1 MANGLAWGT
10 AAKIAAREMRHS
22 RGKFVFVILS
32 VAIGVAALTGV
43 RGFSAS
49 FRATL
54 LDRARSIMAADL
66 AARTN
71 EQPTPNEMKS
81 LDAIRAGGVEMTM
94 VTEMVSM
101 AASPQSM
108 MPVLVSLKAVD
119 PAVYPFYGEIE
130 LSPAMGLKTALGP
143 GSVAVGDD
151 LLLRTGLHV
160 GDDVR
165 LGEQTFHIAAT
176 VVNEPDRLSGAFSA
190 GPRVLISRAALDTTG
205 LLGPGNHATERVLFK
220 LPQTADGRPV
230 TDAAVADLKTKVAA
244 MLPEAQV
251 TDYRET
257 NPSVTEGL
265 DRSTSLL
272 SLMSLVA
279 LVLGAVGVAMAM
291 RAHLQQRLDTI
302 AIMKSLGARSGQ
314 IMKIYLLQTLLL
326 GLAGGLLG
334 VLLGIAVQLAFP
346 LVLGKLIN
354 VPTELHLQPWAIL
367 TGLGAGLLTTLLFT
381 LPPLL
386 DIRGVRPSL
395 ILRRDTESDFGDG
408 GGVSSVQRVRG
419 RLPWVVLGVVVGMV
433 SVAVVRRYWPGHS
446 LELLLEWIAL
456 FAAAI
461 FGPMSW
467 NWTRRR
473 PMQASSFVLILAGI
487 ALIATTLSDS
497 AEVGRVFSVG
507 LVIVLLVLLAAAA
520 AVLWGLKFFLN
531 RTRLHL
537 PSALRH
543 GLANL
548 YRPGNPSAA
557 LLAALGMG
565 VMQIMLVFLVQRA
578 VVNELHIASAPN
590 LPNVFLVDIA
600 RTEIDGVRAL
610 LKTQPVVT
618 TQPELLPVV
627 SARIE
632 SIDGVTQAEARAKA
646 DAERAQART
655 DAERDQAQGTPRNGR
670 RRRMPR
676 GVSLTWAEAAPVGTK
691 VVEGAWWKAGERS
704 PELAIS
710 QQQAEWLGVKL
721 GSTIVFDVQ
730 DQQIAA
736 TVVALTK
743 ADGRHAYSRAEYTLP
758 KAALDGLPA
767 VWNGGVHVD
776 PAKVGELQRALYAAF
791 PTVTVINVA
800 QALETV
806 RAVVIQIT
814 YVIQFLAAFSIF
826 AGVVILASSI
836 AGTKYRR
843 IREVVVLKTLGATR
857 GRIATIFSIEFA
869 VLGLVAG
876 VVGIGFAN
884 LITRQV
890 LHTMNVAYQAHWLLN
905 FSALAGVAALTVATG
920 WMASHRILEQKP
932 LEVLREE

>member
-22 RGKFVFVILS
+22 RGKFLFVILS

-66 AARTN
+66 AAKSIQQT
-71 EQPTPNEMKS
+71 TPEELKG
-81 LDAIRAGGVEMTM
+81 LEGIRADGVQMTT
-94 VTEMVSM
+94 VTEMMSM

-108 MPVLVSLKAVD
+108 MPLLVSLKAVD
-119 PAVYPFYGEIE
+119 PALYPFYGEIE
-130 LSPAMGLKTALGP
+130 LAPAMGLKTALGP

-165 LGEQTFHIAAT
+165 VGGKLFRIAAT
-176 VVNEPDRLSGAFSA
+176 VVDEPDRLSGNFEA
-190 GPRVLISRAALDTTG
+190 GPRVLISREALDATG
-205 LLGPGNHATERVLFK
+205 LLAPGNHATERVLFK
-220 LPQTADGRPV
+220 LPPPSDGRPV
-230 TDAAVADLKTKVAA
+230 SDAAVAALKTKIAA
-244 MLPEAQV
+244 LLPEAQI

-257 NPSVTEGL
+257 NPSLTEGL
-265 DRSTSLL
+265 DRATSLL

-334 VLLGIAVQLAFP
+334 VLLGVAVQLAFP
-346 LVLGKLIN
+346 SVLGRLIN
-354 VPTELHLQPWAIL
+354 VPTELHMQWRAIF

-395 ILRRDTESDFGDG
+395 ILRRAVEDNDDPFIAAVWKKITKNATQI
-408 GGVSSVQRVRG
+408 VATAVI
-419 RLPWVVLGVVVGMV
+419 LG
-433 SVAVVRRYWPGHS
+433 
-446 LELLLEWIAL
+446 
-456 FAAAI
+456 
-461 FGPMSW
+461 
-467 NWTRRR
+467 
-473 PMQASSFVLILAGI
+473 GI
-487 ALIATTLSDS
+487 AAIATTLSDS
-497 AEVGRVFSVG
+497 AVVGRVFSLG
-507 LVIVLLVLLAAAA
+507 LVIVLLVLLAASA

-578 VVNELHIASAPN
+578 VVNELHITSAPN

-600 RTEIDGVRAL
+600 NSEIDGIQRV
-610 LKTQPVVT
+610 LKAQPGVT
-618 TQPELLPVV
+618 TQPELVPMVG
-627 SARIE
+627 ARVE
-632 SIDGVTQAEARAKA
+632 AMDGVTAAEARERA
-646 DAERAQART
+646 DAEREQA
-655 DAERDQAQGTPRNGR
+655 QAQGTPRNGR

-676 GVSLTWAEAAPVGTK
+676 SVNLTWAEAVPVGTK
-691 VVEGAWWKAGERS
+691 VVSGEWWKAGERG

-710 QQQAEWLGVKL
+710 QQEAQWLGVKL
-721 GSTIVFDVQ
+721 GSTITFGVE

-743 ADGRHAYSRAEYTLP
+743 DDGQHLFGRAQFTLP
-758 KAALDGLPA
+758 KAALDGLPV
-767 VWNGGVHVD
+767 VWSGGVHVT
-776 PAKVGELQRALYAAF
+776 PERVGELQRALYAAY

-800 QALETV
+800 QAMETV

-884 LITRQV
+884 LITRTI
-890 LHTMNVAYQAHWLLN
+890 LHQMNVAYQAQLLLN
-905 FSALAGVAALTVATG
+905 FSALAGVAMLTVATG